1 MEKLNQIILTQTEHG
16 QMLNSLLQ
24 VGINPVQNDMG
35 MSGELDQFSFP
46 LSTNDDI
53 NNLEIQLK
61 SIAAKKRFGNL
72 LI

>member
-1 MEKLNQIILTQTEHG
+1 MEKLNQIILTLTEHG

-24 VGINPVQNDMG
+24 VGINPVRNDMG

-53 NNLEIQLK
+53 NNLEILLK
-61 SIAAKKRFGNL
+61 SIAAKKDLVIF
-72 LI
+72 